1 MFPKTQVFC
10 SSFIQDVFSTELTN
24 TPDPRTTLHSKT
36 NSIGKMKIR
45 PNTFSIAA
53 LPHMFKMKCISKEN
67 NILYSLALVSIYM
80 FDLTL

>member
-1 MFPKTQVFC
+1 MFPKTQVFR

-45 PNTFSIAA
+45 PNPFSIAA
-53 LPHMFKMKCISKEN
+53 LPHMFKMKCISI
-67 NILYSLALVSIYM
+67 NIHV
-80 FDLTL
+80 